1 MRALKSFTVRP
12 ELPEALALLEPLAL
26 NLRWAWDDRTR
37 DLFRW
42 VDPEAWDATRHD
54 PVGLLGTVSPERLR
68 DLAQDQAFLRF
79 LHDVHNDFTRYLDA
93 PRWFQGRFEDERHT
107 VLRIERSLLRC
118 RPGQYEADGS

>member
-93 PRWFQGRFEDERHT
+93 PRVPPAAHD
-107 VLRIERSLLRC
+107 I
-118 RPGQYEADGS
+118 PGCIHPGSSASSKPRLAPSHRR